1 MRINLSEKIIHHA
14 QRTWSEETYIDVV
27 WENREAHSHHM
38 NRLRKHR
45 WKEKKKGQDV
55 TPVKRWY

>member
-1 MRINLSEKIIHHA
+1 MRINLSDKIIRHA

-27 WENREAHSHHM
+27 WENREDMSHHM

-45 WKEKKKGQDV
+45 WKEMKKGINV
-55 TPVKRWY
+55 VPVKRWY